1 MAMITA
7 FSTVVSMAAFIAICW
22 WAWSSGRKAANQ
34 ESAMLPFALPDEP
47 LAARQDARPDA
58 GHRVARHAGGANN
71 TKQEH

>member
-47 LAARQDARPDA
+47 LAANHDAS
-58 GHRVARHAGGANN
+58 HRGAQHAGGANN

>member
-1 MAMITA
+1 MAMLTA

-47 LAARQDARPDA
+47 LAACQDASPDA
-58 GHRVARHAGGANN
+58 GHRVVRHAGGANN

>member
-7 FSTVVSMAAFIAICW
+7 FSTVISMVAFLAICW

-47 LAARQDARPDA
+47 LAANHDGR
-58 GHRVARHAGGANN
+58 HRAGGANN

>member
-7 FSTVVSMAAFIAICW
+7 FSTVISLVVFIAICW
-22 WAWSSGRKAANQ
+22 WAWSAGRQPANQ

-47 LAARQDARPDA
+47 LAVSRDGR
-58 GHRVARHAGGANN
+58 RHAGSANH

>member
-7 FSTVVSMAAFIAICW
+7 FSTVISMAAFIAICW
-22 WAWSSGRKAANQ
+22 WAWSAGRQPANA

-47 LAARQDARPDA
+47 LAARHERSPA
-58 GHRVARHAGGANN
+58 GANN

>member
-7 FSTVVSMAAFIAICW
+7 FSTVISMAAFIAICW

-47 LAARQDARPDA
+47 LAARQEDRPDA

-71 TKQEH
+71 TTQEH

>member
-7 FSTVVSMAAFIAICW
+7 FSTVISMAAFIAICW

-71 TKQEH
+71 TTQEH